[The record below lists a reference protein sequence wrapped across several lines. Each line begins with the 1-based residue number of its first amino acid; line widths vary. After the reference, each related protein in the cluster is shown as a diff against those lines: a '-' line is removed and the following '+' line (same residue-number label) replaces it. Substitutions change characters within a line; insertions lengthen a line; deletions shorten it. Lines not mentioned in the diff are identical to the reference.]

1 MILDKTQCNIEFTY
15 ASHCVSKNLTNRR
28 MLKKGLLIA
37 KINHKNPLSA
47 KCLKDNKRSCWQ
59 TLTRW
64 KCLLSSQ
71 KKKKLPLVG
80 GESWS
85 LYYPFFCRLQV
96 CAPNILP
103 PIMKICQKISTGW
116 RRQDWY
122 RRVQTTFQQEVK
134 VILQKLSFSVLIL
147 FLQKWSGEN
156 TRSRKH
162 KNIWKEMFL

>member
-1 MILDKTQCNIEFTY
+1 MTDIRQTT
-15 ASHCVSKNLTNRR
+15 
-28 MLKKGLLIA
+28 KKS
-37 KINHKNPLSA
+37 LSA

-64 KCLLSSQ
+64 KYILIFPKR
-71 KKKKLPLVG
+71 KKK
-80 GESWS
+80 S
-85 LYYPFFCRLQV
+85 LLWMGSHDLFITPSFISCMFVPPY
-96 CAPNILP
+96 ILP
-103 PIMKICQKISTGW
+103 PNMNICQKISAGW